1 MFEVLTVCT
10 GNICRSPLAEQL
22 LRLHL
27 NGTGTSNGT
36 GTGTG
41 TNASISSA
49 GTRGLR
55 SAPMTP
61 EALALADQ
69 LGVPASDSTAHRSRF
84 LTEQLLV
91 SPDLIITMTRDHRRQ
106 VAELAPARMRSTFT
120 AREFARLAAD
130 VTDDEI
136 RDAAAKAPAQTPGAR
151 VRAAATLIASRRG
164 MVVPSD
170 KPEDDDVIDPYGRSW
185 QTYELSAAQLT
196 PALDEVVRVLKAA
209 TTP

>member
-27 NGTGTSNGT
+27 APLDATVT
-36 GTGTG
+36 
-41 TNASISSA
+41 SA

-69 LGVPASDSTAHRSRF
+69 LGVPTTDSTAHRSRF
-84 LTEQLLV
+84 LTEQHLL
-91 SPDLIITMTRDHRRQ
+91 SPDLIVTMTRDHRRM
-106 VAELAPARMRSTFT
+106 VAELAPSRMRSTFT

-136 RDAAAKAPAQTPGAR
+136 RDAAAKAPTQTPGAR
-151 VRAAATLIASRRG
+151 VRAAAALIASRRG
-164 MVVPSD
+164 MVLPSE

-185 QTYELSAAQLT
+185 QTYELSATQMT
-196 PALDEVVRVLKAA
+196 PALNEVVRVLTAA
-209 TTP
+209 A

>member
-27 NGTGTSNGT
+27 TPK
-36 GTGTG
+36 
-41 TNASISSA
+41 NATVTSA
-49 GTRGLR
+49 GTRGLN

-84 LTEQLLV
+84 LTESMLV
-91 SPDLIITMTRDHRRQ
+91 TPDLIITMTREHRRM
-106 VAELAPARMRSTFT
+106 VAELAPSRMRSTFT

-130 VTDDEI
+130 VTDDQI
-136 RDAAAKAPAQTPGAR
+136 RDAAAKAPVQTPGGR

-164 MVVPSD
+164 MVLPPD
-170 KPEDDDVIDPYGRSW
+170 KPEDDDVIDPFGRSW

-196 PALDEVVRVLKAA
+196 PALDEVVRVLTAA
-209 TTP
+209 TLP

>member
-27 NGTGTSNGT
+27 EPSQVTV
-36 GTGTG
+36 
-41 TNASISSA
+41 ASA

-69 LGVPASDSTAHRSRF
+69 LGVPAADSAAHRSRF
-84 LTEQLLV
+84 LTEQHLV
-91 SPDLIITMTRDHRRQ
+91 APDLIIAMTRDHRRM
-106 VAELAPARMRSTFT
+106 VAELAPSRMRSTFT

-136 RDAAAKAPAQTPGAR
+136 RDAADRAPGQSAGAR
-151 VRAAATLIASRRG
+151 VRAAAALVASRRG
-164 MVVPSD
+164 MVLPSE

-196 PALDEVVRVLKAA
+196 PALVEVVRVLNAA
-209 TTP
+209 GASRP

>member
-27 NGTGTSNGT
+27 TPERATV
-36 GTGTG
+36 
-41 TNASISSA
+41 SSA

-55 SAPMTP
+55 SAPMPP

-69 LGVPASDSTAHRSRF
+69 LGVPTSDSTAHRSRF
-84 LTEQLLV
+84 LTEGMLV
-91 SPDLIITMTRDHRRQ
+91 TPDLIVTMTREHRRM
-106 VAELAPARMRSTFT
+106 VAELAPSRMRSTFT

-130 VTDDEI
+130 LTDDQI
-136 RDAAAKAPAQTPGAR
+136 RDAADKAPEQTPGTR
-151 VRAAATLIASRRG
+151 VRAAATLVASRRG
-164 MVVPSD
+164 MLLPPA

-196 PALDEVVRVLKAA
+196 PALDEVVRVLEAA
-209 TTP
+209 AN

>member
-27 NGTGTSNGT
+27 TPEKATV
-36 GTGTG
+36 
-41 TNASISSA
+41 SSA
-49 GTRGLR
+49 GTRGLN

-69 LGVPASDSTAHRSRF
+69 LGVPTSDSSTHRSRF
-84 LTEQLLV
+84 LTEQHLTT
-91 SPDLIITMTRDHRRQ
+91 PDLIVTMTREHRRM
-106 VAELAPARMRSTFT
+106 VAELAPSRMRSTFT

-130 VTDDEI
+130 VTDDQI
-136 RDAAAKAPAQTPGAR
+136 RDAAAEAPVQTPGGR

-164 MVVPSD
+164 MVLPPD
-170 KPEDDDVIDPYGRSW
+170 KPEDDDVIDPFGRSW
-185 QTYELSAAQLT
+185 QTYELSATQLT
-196 PALDEVVRVLKAA
+196 PALDEVVRVLTAA
-209 TTP
+209 TLP

>member
-27 NGTGTSNGT
+27 APLDATV
-36 GTGTG
+36 
-41 TNASISSA
+41 SSA

-55 SAPMTP
+55 AAPMTP

-69 LGVPASDSTAHRSRF
+69 LGVPAADSTRHRSRF
-84 LTEQLLV
+84 LIEGMLT
-91 SPDLIITMTRDHRRQ
+91 SPDLIITMTREHRRM
-106 VAELAPARMRSTFT
+106 VAELAPSRMRSTFT
-120 AREFARLAAD
+120 AREFARLAAE

-136 RDAAAKAPAQTPGAR
+136 RDAADKAAVQTPSAR
-151 VRAAATLIASRRG
+151 VRAAGALVASRRG
-164 MVVPSD
+164 MVLPPD

-185 QTYELSAAQLT
+185 KTYELSAEQMT
-196 PALDEVVRVLKAA
+196 PALAEVVRVLAA
-209 TTP
+209 AK

>member
-27 NGTGTSNGT
+27 QDR
-36 GTGTG
+36 
-41 TNASISSA
+41 AEVSSA

-69 LGVPASDSTAHRSRF
+69 LGVPTEDSQKHRSRF
-84 LTEQLLV
+84 LTEKHLET
-91 SPDLIITMTRDHRRQ
+91 PDLIVTMTRDHRRQ

-120 AREFARLAAD
+120 AREFARLSAD
-130 VTDDEI
+130 LTDEQI
-136 RDAAAKAPAQTPGAR
+136 WDAAAAAPANTPGSR
-151 VRAAATLIASRRG
+151 IRAAAALVASRRG
-164 MVVPSD
+164 MGLPPE

-196 PALDEVVRVLKAA
+196 PALTEIVRVLDAA
-209 TTP
+209 SRPA

>member
-27 NGTGTSNGT
+27 EDR
-36 GTGTG
+36 
-41 TNASISSA
+41 AEVSSA

-69 LGVPASDSTAHRSRF
+69 LGVPTEDSQAHRSRF
-84 LTEQLLV
+84 LTEQHLQ
-91 SPDLIITMTRDHRRQ
+91 SPDLIVTMTRDHRRQ

-120 AREFARLAAD
+120 AREFARLSAD
-130 VTDDEI
+130 LTDEQI
-136 RDAAAKAPAQTPGAR
+136 RDAADAAPAQTPGAR
-151 VRAAATLIASRRG
+151 VRAAAALVASRRG
-164 MVVPSD
+164 MGLPPA

-196 PALDEVVRVLKAA
+196 PALTEIVRVLDAA
-209 TTP
+209 SRPA